1 MKTMAP
7 NVSICGRREFLSFFR
22 ARNRYWGHRLQC
34 KPFVHFGKIYLST
47 YNIWQGCK
55 ESQPWSQKSLS
66 KMIIVSSNDSRPY
79 TKSERLSVK
88 NHNNKFLIT
97 LVFVQLLVPFP
108 CLSIVSASWLKMV
121 ILQSFNVFNCLFHFH
136 VSAWSEPRGW
146 QWSSCKHLPP
156 LSSDLRSTL
165 SSNSLSFAW
174 SMIHEI

>member
-1 MKTMAP
+1 MKTIAP
-7 NVSICGRREFLSFFR
+7 NDSICGRREFLSFFR
-22 ARNRYWGHRLQC
+22 AGNRYWGHRLQC
-34 KPFVHFGKIYLST
+34 TPFVHFGKIYLST
-47 YNIWQGCK
+47 YNLWQGCK

-66 KMIIVSSNDSRPY
+66 KMLIVSSNVSRPY

-97 LVFVQLLVPFP
+97 LVFVQ
-108 CLSIVSASWLKMV
+108 
-121 ILQSFNVFNCLFHFH
+121 LFHFH